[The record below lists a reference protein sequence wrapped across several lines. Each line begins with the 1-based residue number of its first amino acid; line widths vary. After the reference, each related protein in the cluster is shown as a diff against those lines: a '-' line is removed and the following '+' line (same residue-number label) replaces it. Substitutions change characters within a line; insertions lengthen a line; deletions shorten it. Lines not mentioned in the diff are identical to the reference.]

1 MPRGRRRLP
10 ASCVRVLRRAD
21 LIIHTGDLVRLAVL
35 HELQQFA
42 SVVCVRGNMD
52 EPQARLVLPELA
64 VVEHEGLRIGV
75 VHDAGPRR
83 GRDARLNALF
93 PDRDL
98 VAYGHSHQP
107 ELVRYRECWIVN
119 PGSPTERRR
128 AKAHTMAVVERGR
141 PRLIEV

>member
-83 GRDARLNALF
+83 GRDARLNALSGPRPRGLRAF
-93 PDRDL
+93 ASAGARPVPRMLDRESGQSDRT
-98 VAYGHSHQP
+98 AEG
-107 ELVRYRECWIVN
+107 
-119 PGSPTERRR
+119 
-128 AKAHTMAVVERGR
+128 KAHTMAVVERGR